1 MTEYYTQK
9 VDIKKWVMLRDVRCL
24 TYSNNVLCVCF
35 NSECRIICTSV
46 LQWVCHTHIFI
57 LSYHSFLK
65 PSSWL
70 WEISILLFTKKRV
83 SNMREHSLLTEIVIQ
98 LIRFFVV
105 FMFIVFYGRGVR
117 WLTTNKLYSSLGWT
131 EEISDYSFRANSEWS
146 ILILS
151 QIHWTYSNI
160 IYGRES
166 S

>member
-1 MTEYYTQK
+1 M
-9 VDIKKWVMLRDVRCL
+9 
-24 TYSNNVLCVCF
+24 CVF
-35 NSECRIICTSV
+35 QFGMPHHMHFSSSMSMSY
-46 LQWVCHTHIFI
+46 THIHI
-57 LSYHSFLK
+57 V
-65 PSSWL
+65 
-70 WEISILLFTKKRV
+70 ISLFFKAIELIVRNINSAFYEKKRV

-117 WLTTNKLYSSLGWT
+117 WLTTNKLYSSLSWT

-146 ILILS
+146 ILS